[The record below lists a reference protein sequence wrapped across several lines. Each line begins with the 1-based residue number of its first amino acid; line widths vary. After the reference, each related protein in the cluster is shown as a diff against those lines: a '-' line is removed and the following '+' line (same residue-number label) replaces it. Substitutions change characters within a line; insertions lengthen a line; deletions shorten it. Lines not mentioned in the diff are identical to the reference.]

1 VPRWAAAFRGCSRAF
16 YCPAVACG
24 FYVHSSVVIHRL
36 IIREANGSMLIE
48 GTFFHLYTYMYFK
61 ALQPDPGRAGSPGQ
75 KTGRAGSR
83 ARG

>member
-1 VPRWAAAFRGCSRAF
+1 
-16 YCPAVACG
+16 
-24 FYVHSSVVIHRL
+24 VVIHRL